1 MANYGAEGVLA
12 MTFVIA
18 TVALVA
24 TVLLVRTSGTIR

>member
-18 TVALVA
+18 NGRAVA